1 MLAYACLAWQH
12 GSMDKSRMGGLARAH
27 SLSAAARTRIARRA
41 ARARWSAPGR
51 SILTISQIR
60 KAVRRALEGRDARAF
75 LFGSYARGEAN
86 PRSDIDLLVIEK
98 TMPSDWLAEV
108 AELQRAMGFNKDV
121 DLMVMDDGLFEEWKD
136 AYGTIQHAVS
146 QEGVR
151 LV

>member
-1 MLAYACLAWQH
+1 
-12 GSMDKSRMGGLARAH
+12 MDKSRMGGLARAH
-27 SLSAAARTRIARRA
+27 SLSAATRSRIARKA
-41 ARARWSAPGR
+41 AQARWSATGR
-51 SILTISQIR
+51 SILTVSQI
-60 KAVRRALEGRDARAF
+60 KKSVQAALKGRDARAY

-86 PRSDIDLLVIEK
+86 SRSDIDILVIER
-98 TMPSDWLAEV
+98 TMPANWLSEV
-108 AELQRAMGFNKDV
+108 AELQRAMGFKKDV